1 MGTRFDVDKSELIE
15 AVLDRYGARYSRART
30 GWQKISCI
38 NEAGHVHGDRNPSAS
53 VNLTTGQ
60 YRCFGCEIGG
70 DGFDLMMELENV
82 TADKVNAALGV
93 ARTESDGDWLF

>member
-1 MGTRFDVDKSELIE
+1 ME
-15 AVLDRYGARYSRART
+15 AVLDRYDARYSRTRT

-38 NEAGHVHGDRNPSAS
+38 NEPGHMHGDRNPSAS

-70 DGFDLMMELENV
+70 DGFDLLFVLEGIK
-82 TADKVNAALGV
+82 ADKVNEALALERVDSG
-93 ARTESDGDWLF
+93 GDWLF